1 MLQYQRA
8 SGVEYGGLSMTLPSF
23 ALTRLPNYLTRLP
36 NSRARLL
43 NARAV
48 WQPSFA
54 RRVLVTDMATVIL
67 AVMFAQWARFGRES
81 SYSYAPATAVYF
93 TAYSVLLASLWLG
106 ALSLYHARSAP
117 ILGSGIEEYRRVI
130 AASFW
135 TFGAVAIVA
144 LLSRVD
150 IARGYLAL
158 AFPLG
163 TCGLLAG
170 RKLWRRTVRAS
181 RLAGNCQTLVLAIGD
196 REAVAVL
203 AGALMND
210 PGDGYVVIGAGIPGD
225 PGARGG
231 VITVGD
237 TAIPILGDENDALD
251 ALGDKCVADTVA
263 LTDAEHFGCSGIQKL
278 TWRLEASDVDLV
290 VSPGLLDVAGAR
302 LAMTPVAGM
311 PLLHVEK
318 PQYRGAKRFQKK
330 AFDFGFALAALI
342 GTAPVLLLAAIA
354 IKLTSRGPVFYRAE
368 RIGLDGKPFT
378 MIKFRTM
385 VVDAEAR
392 LADYLSSNEIDGG
405 VMFKMRED
413 PRVTPVGKVLRRYS
427 IDELPQFINVLKRDM
442 SVVGPRPPLRREV
455 ENYNGDIKRKLL
467 VKPGVTGL
475 WQISGRSN
483 LSWEKSVR
491 LDLSYVDNWSM
502 ITDVGIIFK
511 TVSAVARAEGAY

>member
-1 MLQYQRA
+1 
-8 SGVEYGGLSMTLPSF
+8 MTLSTF
-23 ALTRLPNYLTRLP
+23 ALTRLPNTRTRVL
-36 NSRARLL
+36 NSTPRQV
-43 NARAV
+43 NSRAV
-48 WQPSFA
+48 WQPSLA
-54 RRVLVTDMATVIL
+54 RRVLVTDTATVVL
-67 AVMFAQWARFGRES
+67 AVLLAQWVRFGRES
-81 SYSYAPATAVYF
+81 HYAPVTAMYF
-93 TAYSVLLASLWLG
+93 TGYSVLLAGIWLG

-117 ILGSGIEEYRRVI
+117 ILGRGIEEYRRVA

-135 TFGAVAIVA
+135 TFGALAIVS
-144 LLSRVD
+144 LLTRAE

-170 RKLWRRTVRAS
+170 RQLWRRQVRAR
-181 RLAGNCQTLVLAIGD
+181 RLAGDCQTSVLAIGD

-225 PGARGG
+225 ADARGD
-231 VITVGD
+231 VITIGD
-237 TAIPILGDENDALD
+237 TVIPVLGDENDALD
-251 ALGDKCVADTVA
+251 ALGDNCPADTVA
-263 LTDAEHFGCSGIQKL
+263 LTDAEHFGCTGIQRL

-302 LAMTPVAGM
+302 LAMAPVAGM

-342 GTAPVLLLAAIA
+342 GTSPVFLLAALA

-378 MIKFRTM
+378 MIKFRSM
-385 VVDAEAR
+385 VVDADAR
-392 LADYLSSNEIDGG
+392 LEEYLSSNEIDGG
-405 VMFKMRED
+405 VMFKMRQD
-413 PRVTPVGKVLRRYS
+413 PRVTSVGRVLRRYS
-427 IDELPQFINVLKRDM
+427 IDELPQFLNVLKQDM

-455 ENYNGDIKRKLL
+455 ETYNGDIRRKLL

-483 LSWEKSVR
+483 LSWDKSVR

-502 ITDVGIIFK
+502 VTDLGIILK
-511 TVSAVARAEGAY
+511 TITAVARGEGAY